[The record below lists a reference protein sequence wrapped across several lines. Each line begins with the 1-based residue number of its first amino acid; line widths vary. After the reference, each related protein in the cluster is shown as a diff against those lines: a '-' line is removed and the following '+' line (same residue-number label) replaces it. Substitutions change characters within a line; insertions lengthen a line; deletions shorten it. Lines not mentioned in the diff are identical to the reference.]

1 MLKPSERQT
10 MVEGDATRSVD
21 IKADEAN
28 EKQQALADFEKT
40 YDKNKFKDSVKQAV
54 EDLKE
59 QKIDMTKS
67 LSSIRWGLSRIPS
80 YVTFPL
86 MLLVFV
92 IIFITSATQGENST
106 KPLSWVAILGSV
118 FIICT
123 ALARLS
129 F

>member
-1 MLKPSERQT
+1 MLKPSERQI
-10 MVEGDATRSVD
+10 MVEGDAKRSVD

-28 EKQQALADFEKT
+28 DYEAYKKDKQVNEVKDMIKQELKQEAEK
-40 YDKNKFKDSVKQAV
+40 
-54 EDLKE
+54 LKE
-59 QKIDMTKS
+59 EKIDMTKS

-86 MLLVFV
+86 MLFVFV
-92 IIFITSATQGENST
+92 IILITNATQGENST